1 MAIIRAIRQE
11 IQDNPHAWRYVLVE
25 LINMLIVLGLITA
38 FGFLTVFYEY
48 LETSI

>member
-11 IQDNPHAWRYVLVE
+11 IQDNPHAWRHVLVE

-38 FGFLTVFYEY
+38 FVFLTVFYEF

>member
-38 FGFLTVFYEY
+38 FCFLAVFYEF